1 MAAEKKLVEMDLGEW
16 AGLFANKED
25 CAGFCRNI
33 LQSLYNDTVGYTKK
47 VQEYFDERPEV
58 MAVSGVKVK
67 LSMEALGRKW
77 FIMKM
82 ELRQKGNEEKGG

>member
-67 LSMEALGRKW
+67 LSMEALDRK
-77 FIMKM
+77 IVRYEV
-82 ELRQKGNEEKGG
+82 ELRQCGTEEE

>member
-16 AGLFANKED
+16 AGLFASKED
-25 CAGFCRNI
+25 CAGFCRNV
-33 LQSLYNDTVGYTKK
+33 LQSLFNDTVDYIKK
-47 VQEYFDERPEV
+47 AQEYFDKSPEV

-67 LSMEALGRKW
+67 LSMETLGRKVVNYEV
-77 FIMKM
+77 